1 MCNEKYH
8 CNDICMASCG
18 HMYHPWCLAIHC
30 TSSLTCKVKGCEQKF
45 ESDWRLSS
53 GFSNKAQDDVNSP
66 MQLGPTLFTRVSSNY
81 TNFASFIAILAHIL
95 WWICCY
101 GHFFVVYECEHCL
114 FELSYNWSNQ
124 FDARKWQHCY
134 KVVVGPKQHWIKFL
148 IIQLNSCQI

>member
-1 MCNEKYH
+1 
-8 CNDICMASCG
+8 MASCG

-81 TNFASFIAILAHIL
+81 TNFGEQKFESDWRLSSGFSNKAQDDVNSPMQLGPTLFTRVSSNYTNFASFIAILAHIL
-95 WWICCY
+95 
-101 GHFFVVYECEHCL
+101 
-114 FELSYNWSNQ
+114 
-124 FDARKWQHCY
+124 
-134 KVVVGPKQHWIKFL
+134 
-148 IIQLNSCQI
+148 